1 MAYVYPLLKQH
12 VDCFQPVCA
21 LLELYVYNPIRNG
34 TRIRIH
40 PPSIASTGSLQE
52 KIVEAVGDEDGVA
65 ATVEEDGEA
74 ATVEEDGQAA
84 TVEEAA
90 SDMAVE
96 EMTSSD
102 SEENGEE
109 D

>member
-40 PPSIASTGSLQE
+40 PPSVASTGSLQE
-52 KIVEAVGDEDGVA
+52 KIVAAVGD
-65 ATVEEDGEA
+65 EDGEA
-74 ATVEEDGQAA
+74 ATVEETGSDIP
-84 TVEEAA
+84 VEEI
-90 SDMAVE
+90 
-96 EMTSSD
+96 TSSD
-102 SEENGEE
+102 GEENGER